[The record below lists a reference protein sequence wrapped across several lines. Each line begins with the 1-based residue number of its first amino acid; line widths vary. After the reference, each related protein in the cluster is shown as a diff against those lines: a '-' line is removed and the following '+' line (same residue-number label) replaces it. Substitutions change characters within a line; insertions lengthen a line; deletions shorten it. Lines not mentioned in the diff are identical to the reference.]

1 MRKFSRFPFF
11 PLPFQSRVPNKA
23 KVWRNNTCLSIKMD
37 KSIWTRQLTFLYAG
51 LKYSTCISI
60 YFPSSL
66 QEPPAAAELLDALA
80 QMLQNPNS
88 FNHSTRTN
96 PENENPNS
104 NRQGWIILQF
114 LNPTHPRQPPM
125 ISPPE
130 NPLSPPTDLTQPNN
144 DGGLEDFIQQL
155 AQTDRPGPPPAPMSA
170 IDSLPTVNL
179 TQAHLENDSVCP
191 ICKEEFEVGGEVR
204 VLPCKHFYHSDCV
217 VPWLRIHNSCPV
229 CRFEL
234 RGDFSD
240 ECEGFLGGGE
250 ELRNGLRW
258 LWSRV
263 LGLWPFRLLWNW
275 NVYRDNGGLNFQD
288 DGIYAPDG
296 GENSLFYHFTLFLF
310 FDFQILLRLRLQFDG
325 IKSGRY
331 CWDRDFHHSRPN
343 NKLCDKWNSI
353 TI

>member
-1 MRKFSRFPFF
+1 MSLIRR
-11 PLPFQSRVPNKA
+11 SRVIVNG
-23 KVWRNNTCLSIKMD
+23 VQRMRTHHYYWCLQCQRTVRIPSAIIDPSEMLCPHCLN
-37 KSIWTRQLTFLYAG
+37 QLRHEIDVSRPRLAVATTG
-51 LKYSTCISI
+51 
-60 YFPSSL
+60 L
-66 QEPPAAAELLDALA
+66 QEPPAAAQLLDVLT

-96 PENENPNS
+96 SENQNPNS
-104 NRQGWIILQF
+104 NRRGWIILQF
-114 LNPTHPRQPPM
+114 LNPTHRRPPPM

-130 NPLSPPTDLTQPNN
+130 NPLSPLTDPIQSNN

-155 AQTDRPGPPPAPMSA
+155 AQIDRPGPPAAPMSA
-170 IDSLPTVNL
+170 IDSLATVNL

-234 RGDFSD
+234 QGDFSD
-240 ECEGFLGGGE
+240 DCGSGSEGFLGGGE

-258 LWSRV
+258 LWNWV

-310 FDFQILLRLRLQFDG
+310 LFLFLI
-325 IKSGRY
+325 S
-331 CWDRDFHHSRPN
+331 
-343 NKLCDKWNSI
+343 
-353 TI
+353 

>member
-1 MRKFSRFPFF
+1 M
-11 PLPFQSRVPNKA
+11 
-23 KVWRNNTCLSIKMD
+23 
-37 KSIWTRQLTFLYAG
+37 
-51 LKYSTCISI
+51 CISI
-60 YFPSSL
+60 YFRGSL
-66 QEPPAAAELLDALA
+66 QEPPAAAQLLDALA

-96 PENENPNS
+96 PENQNPNS

-114 LNPTHPRQPPM
+114 LNPTHPRPPPM

-130 NPLSPPTDLTQPNN
+130 NPLSLPTDPTQPNN
-144 DGGLEDFIQQL
+144 DGSLEDFIQQL

-170 IDSLPTVNL
+170 IDSLATVNL

-240 ECEGFLGGGE
+240 DCGSGSEGFLGGGE

-296 GENSLFYHFTLFLF
+296 AEDGDSSTTEDGAALLLKSTLEFTVSDVLECMIDGNAIGRAGAGIVYFGEMPKMTEIAV
-310 FDFQILLRLRLQFDG
+310 DT
-325 IKSGRY
+325 
-331 CWDRDFHHSRPN
+331 
-343 NKLCDKWNSI
+343 WNCNEKP
-353 TI
+353 TGAY